1 MPADVRFERT
11 TFTNLGDAIDRT
23 GDPDALALIDLGG
36 EVPPRTYSYRELDA
50 LSDAI
55 ARGLLARG
63 LRPNERVAILSANR
77 AEFLATFLAT
87 MRAGLVSV
95 PVNFKLPAATV
106 DYILR
111 DCDAKLVICDA
122 ARASLCPTDLPR
134 LTFGVDFATLP
145 DPGPFTAVAP
155 GPGDAAMFL
164 YTSGS
169 TGRPKGVVLSHHSH
183 LWVIDVRRRAPSL
196 DDHRVLVAAP
206 LYHMNALA
214 VCQATLAQHDTIVL
228 LPSFTAASYIDAIGA
243 HKVTALT
250 SVPTMIAMMLRE
262 PEHLARTDLSS
273 VTAIRMGSAPVSRTL
288 LAATRQAFPNAVIT
302 NGYGTTEAGPIVFAP
317 HPEGL
322 PTPDLALGVAHP
334 RVQLRLA
341 GDDPH
346 EGVLEMRCPAL
357 MTEYH
362 NLPDRTRQALTEDGF
377 YRTGDV
383 FRRDSN
389 GFYTFVGRAD
399 DMFVSGGENVYPGE
413 VEKMLERHPD
423 IHQAVVVPIDD
434 DIKGQKPVAFV
445 VPRADANLSEQAV
458 REFALAN
465 AAPYLHPRRVWF
477 LPELPLA
484 GTNKVDR
491 GALMRRAMQEQG
503 LTQ

>member
-1 MPADVRFERT
+1 MPADLATEPT
-11 TFTNLGDAIDRT
+11 TFANLGDAIDRD
-23 GDPDALALIDLGG
+23 GNPSSPALIDLGG
-36 EVPPRTYSYRELDA
+36 ESPPHIYSYSDLDA

-63 LRPNERVAILSANR
+63 LQRGQRVAVLSANR
-77 AEFLATFLAT
+77 AEYLAVFLGT

-111 DCDAKLVICDA
+111 DCDAKLVLCDA
-122 ARASLCPTDLPR
+122 TRQALCPSDLPC
-134 LTFGVDFATLP
+134 LVFGKDFETLL
-145 DPGPFTAVAP
+145 DPGPFTAIVP
-155 GPGDAAMFL
+155 DLHEAAMFL

-183 LWVIDVRRRAPSL
+183 LWVLDMRRRAPSA

-214 VCQATLAQHDTIVL
+214 VCQAALAQHDTIIL
-228 LPSFTAASYIDAIGA
+228 LPGFTAESYIDAIGA
-243 HKVTALT
+243 YRATALT
-250 SVPTMIAMMLRE
+250 SVPTMIAMMLRQ
-262 PEHLARTDLSS
+262 PERLARTDLSS
-273 VTAIRMGSAPVSRTL
+273 VSAIRMGSAPVSRTL
-288 LAATRQAFPNAVIT
+288 LAAVRQAFPNAAIT

-317 HPEGL
+317 HPRGL
-322 PTPDLALGVAHP
+322 PTPDLSLGVAHP
-334 RVQLRLA
+334 RVALRLA
-341 GDDPH
+341 GENPD

-362 NLPDRTRQALTEDGF
+362 NLPERTRQALTQDGF

-383 FRRDSN
+383 FSRDAD
-389 GFYTFVGRAD
+389 GFFTFVGRAD

-434 DIKGQKPVAFV
+434 EIKGQKPVAFV
-445 VPRADANLSEQAV
+445 VTRAGADVTEQAV
-458 REFALAN
+458 KDFALAN
-465 AAPYLHPRRVWF
+465 AAPYLHPPGFGSYVNCRSPGRIRSI
-477 LPELPLA
+477 E
-484 GTNKVDR
+484 TH
-491 GALMRRAMQEQG
+491 
-503 LTQ
+503 

>member
-1 MPADVRFERT
+1 MPADLPLEPT
-11 TFTNLGDAIDRT
+11 TFANLGDAIDRN
-23 GDPDALALIDLGG
+23 GNPDAPALIDLGG
-36 EVPPRTYSYRELDA
+36 DNPPHTYSYRNLDA

-55 ARGLLARG
+55 ANGLLARG
-63 LRPNERVAILSANR
+63 LHRGERVAIVSANR
-77 AEFLATFLAT
+77 AEYLAAFLGT

-111 DCDAKLVICDA
+111 DCDAKLVLCDA
-122 ARASLCPTDLPR
+122 ARQALCPADLPH
-134 LTFGVDFATLP
+134 LVFGGDFETLLE
-145 DPGPFTAVAP
+145 PGPFTALVP
-155 GPGDAAMFL
+155 DPREAAMFL

-183 LWVIDVRRRAPSL
+183 LWVIDQRRRAPSA

-214 VCQATLAQHDTIVL
+214 VCQAALAQHDTIVL

-243 HKVTALT
+243 HKVSALT

-262 PEHLARTDLSS
+262 HDLMARTDLSS
-273 VTAIRMGSAPVSRTL
+273 VSAIRMGSAPVSRTL
-288 LAATRQAFPNAVIT
+288 LAAVREAFPRAVIA

-317 HPEGL
+317 HPDGL
-322 PTPDLALGVAHP
+322 PTPDVSLGVAHP

-341 GDDPH
+341 GDDPQ

-362 NLPDRTRQALTEDGF
+362 NLPERTHQALTEDGY

-383 FRRDSN
+383 FHCDAD

-434 DIKGQKPVAFV
+434 EIKGQKPVAFV
-445 VPRADANLSEQAV
+445 VPRAGADLTEQAV
-458 REFALAN
+458 KDFALAN

-491 GALMRRAMQEQG
+491 AALMRHAAQA
-503 LTQ
+503 